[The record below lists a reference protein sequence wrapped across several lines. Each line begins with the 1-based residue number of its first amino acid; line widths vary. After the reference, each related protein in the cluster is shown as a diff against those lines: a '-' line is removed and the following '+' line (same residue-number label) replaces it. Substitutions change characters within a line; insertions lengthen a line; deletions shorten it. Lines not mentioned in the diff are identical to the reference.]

1 MSEIYQDIPTWD
13 NGVITTTSFN
23 SRQEFA
29 DFILSI
35 FKIPGQYNFNATSS
49 ELFTQESRSFRKIK
63 FIVLLHLNLKTL

>member
-23 SRQEFA
+23 SREEFA

-49 ELFTQESRSFRKIK
+49 ELFTQESRSFRKNK
-63 FIVLLHLNLKTL
+63 RSNKALQRNVS